1 MFLESLLV
9 HAPHSKTLKELPWVD
24 PWVIT
29 NELLVLHE
37 QGIKNHRMA
46 HELALLWKYSF
57 AENNLN
63 YVQDHPTSFLQ
74 MYAALEQKNEHPLK
88 DANHFDNPLLN
99 TKWHHVFLLGCLRH
113 AFEHRI
119 NVKEYEGLK
128 PLTSIVHAQLVELY
142 SMFANPETKA
152 SFQSWMREY
161 SNFEPVLQ
169 QCFLQDLNL
178 KRSLVSTGGDQELVW
193 AHYEGLT
200 LTEPIRKSLFTNL
213 LLDIALNTQH
223 FTPMVRQYFP
233 EVVLQFNTWLSVVR
247 SLSSDLAF
255 DQGLKT
261 THSYGDHIHT
271 GLSDA
276 AYEWLE
282 TIPTIEASPLVEL
295 NPLDNSNLFAS

>member
-29 NELLVLHE
+29 NELLVLHD

-57 AENNLN
+57 AEKNLN
-63 YVQDHPTSFLQ
+63 YVQEHPTAFLQ
-74 MYAALEQKNEHPLK
+74 MYAALDQKNEHPLK

-99 TKWHHVFLLGCLRH
+99 TKWHDIFLLGCLRH
-113 AFEHRI
+113 AFEQHLDI
-119 NVKEYEGLK
+119 TTYDAFK
-128 PLTSIVHAQLVELY
+128 PLTLNIHTQLVELY

-161 SNFEPVLQ
+161 SSFEPVLQ

-193 AHYEGLT
+193 DHYKGLT

-233 EVVLQFNTWLSVVR
+233 EVVQQFNAWLSVVR

-255 DQGLKT
+255 DQALKT

-282 TIPTIEASPLVEL
+282 TIPTIEPSLLVEL
-295 NPLDNSNLFAS
+295 NSLDNSNLFTS